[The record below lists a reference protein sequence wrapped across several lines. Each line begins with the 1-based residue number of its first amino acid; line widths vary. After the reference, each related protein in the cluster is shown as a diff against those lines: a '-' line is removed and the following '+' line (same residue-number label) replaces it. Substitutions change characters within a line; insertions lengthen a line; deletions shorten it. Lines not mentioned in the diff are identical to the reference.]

1 MLHAERFENFCVYIF
16 FKLDF
21 TSITNIDFSKNN
33 VIIIIKRSEG
43 GLFTTEKIVI
53 GMTGPF
59 GSGCTYISKFV
70 LAKLG
75 YEYISLS
82 EILRTIA
89 EKQDSTR
96 TELQDV
102 GNSVRE
108 EKGYDYLAQEAI
120 ARINSSGKTKFVVDS
135 IRNTHEIDAL
145 RAEYSSFFLFAV
157 WANRDVRWERTKDKY
172 DGNGTLF
179 DKDDKRDKDEKTESG
194 QQITL
199 CYQMADVIILNEKT
213 IHTEKTDEYKELSSV
228 TKKYV
233 ELIEKTGKFEPT
245 EMETLMTMAYANSMR
260 SSCSQRKVGAL
271 IIDEFGN
278 AFSSG
283 YNEVPSSER
292 PCKNTY
298 GMCYRRFIR
307 DKIENKIKD
316 TIGDEDKAK
325 TVSEIVKR
333 ESKMLDYCRALHA
346 EESAIVNMARLSVS
360 ANLNKA
366 TLYTTTYPCNLCAN
380 KIAQVGIKNVV
391 YYEPY
396 PQKEAK
402 DILNIHGVK
411 QTPFEGVTF
420 NGYFRFME
428 VLR

>member
-1 MLHAERFENFCVYIF
+1 MFTAE
-16 FKLDF
+16 K
-21 TSITNIDFSKNN
+21 T
-33 VIIIIKRSEG
+33 
-43 GLFTTEKIVI
+43 VI

-59 GSGCTYISKFV
+59 GSGCTYISKNV
-70 LAKLG
+70 LAKMG

-82 EILRTIA
+82 EILRAAT
-89 EKQDSTR
+89 ERQDAPR
-96 TELQDV
+96 TKLQDV
-102 GNSVRE
+102 GNSIRIQN
-108 EKGYDYLAQEAI
+108 GNDYLAQEAI
-120 ARINSSGKTKFVVDS
+120 KKIKSSAGTKFVVDS

-145 RAEYSSFFLFAV
+145 RAEYSNFFLFAV
-157 WANRDVRWERTKDKY
+157 WASHDVRWGRTKDKY
-172 DGNGTLF
+172 NGNGVLF
-179 DKDDKRDKDEKTESG
+179 DDDDKRDKDEKSESG

-199 CYQMADVIILNEKT
+199 CYQMADVIILNENT
-213 IHTEKTDEYKELSSV
+213 IHTEETDEYRKLNGI

-233 ELIEKTGKFEPT
+233 DLIEKSTKFEPS

-298 GMCYRRFIR
+298 GMCYRKFIR
-307 DKIENKIKD
+307 NKLDTKLKD
-316 TIGDEDKAK
+316 VIGDEELTK
-325 TVSEIVKR
+325 TISGIVKS

-360 ANLNKA
+360 ANLSKA

-380 KIAQVGIKNVV
+380 KIAQVGIKHIV
-391 YYEPY
+391 YFEPY

-402 DILNIHGVK
+402 DILNIHNVK

>member
-1 MLHAERFENFCVYIF
+1 MVFTAE
-16 FKLDF
+16 K
-21 TSITNIDFSKNN
+21 T
-33 VIIIIKRSEG
+33 
-43 GLFTTEKIVI
+43 VI

-59 GSGCTYISKFV
+59 GSGCTYISQNV
-70 LAKLG
+70 LATMG

-82 EILRTIA
+82 EILRVTT
-89 EKQDSTR
+89 EKLDAPR

-102 GNSVRE
+102 GNSIRTQN
-108 EKGYDYLAQEAI
+108 GNDYLAQEAI
-120 ARINSSGKTKFVVDS
+120 KQINSSEGTKFVVDS

-145 RAEYSSFFLFAV
+145 RAEYSNFFLFAV
-157 WANRDVRWERTKDKY
+157 WASHDVRWGRTKDKY
-172 DGNGTLF
+172 SGNGALF
-179 DKDDKRDKDEKTESG
+179 DEDDKRDKDEKSESG

-199 CYQMADVIILNEKT
+199 CYQMADVIILNEST
-213 IHTEKTDEYKELSSV
+213 IHTEETDEYRKLNGI

-233 ELIEKTGKFEPT
+233 DLIEKSTRYEPS

-298 GMCYRRFIR
+298 GMCYRKFIR
-307 DKIENKIKD
+307 NKLDTKLKD
-316 TIGDEDKAK
+316 AIGDEELTK

-360 ANLNKA
+360 ANLSKA

-380 KIAQVGIKNVV
+380 KIAQVGIKQIV
-391 YYEPY
+391 YFEPY
-396 PQKEAK
+396 PQQEAK
-402 DILNIHGVK
+402 DILNVHNVK